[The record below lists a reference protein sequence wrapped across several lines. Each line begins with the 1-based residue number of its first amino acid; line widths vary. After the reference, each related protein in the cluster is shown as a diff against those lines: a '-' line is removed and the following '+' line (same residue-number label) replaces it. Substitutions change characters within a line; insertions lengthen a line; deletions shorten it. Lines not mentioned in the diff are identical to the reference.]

1 MTDDNGAALLDELRQ
16 KIRHY
21 VILPDD
27 YAYDAVTCYIAAT
40 YGVPAWEHATRLMIV
55 SPEKRCGKSRLL
67 DVIEATCFDPLI
79 TVNISPA
86 ALVRSIKEDPPTLL
100 LDEADTVFGKK
111 AADNN
116 EDLRGILN
124 AGHQRSRP
132 YIRWDVQAR
141 STEKCPTF
149 SMAVLAGIGD
159 MPDTIMDRSVI
170 VRMRRRAP
178 HERVA
183 PYRRRRDEPPL
194 RELGDRIGAWLRP
207 QLDRLARCVPD
218 MPVEDRAADTWEP
231 LMIVADAAGGEWPKR
246 IREACEEMVKEA
258 DADAAGGTYARRLL
272 ADLEQVFGDAR
283 NLYTTTILERLHK
296 LEDAPWSNY
305 YGRQLTSNDLANLLK
320 DYRVKPVDV
329 REPGGPNRK
338 GYRRDDLYDV
348 WTRYLSRDSRD
359 TGDIPGQPRRGNE
372 SDAAT

>member
-1 MTDDNGAALLDELRQ
+1 MSDYNGADLLDELRD

-86 ALVRSIKEDPPTLL
+86 ALVRSIKENPPTLL

-132 YIRWDVQAR
+132 YIRWDAQAR
-141 STEKCPTF
+141 TTEKCPTF

-194 RELGDRIGAWLRP
+194 RALGDRIGEWLRP

-246 IREACEEMVKEA
+246 IREACEQMVKEA
-258 DADAAGGTYARRLL
+258 DADAAGGTHARRLL

-296 LEDAPWSNY
+296 LEDGPWSNY

-329 REPGGPNRK
+329 REPGAPNRK

-359 TGDIPGQPRRGNE
+359 TGDNAGQPRRGNE
-372 SDAAT
+372 TDAAT

>member
-1 MTDDNGAALLDELRQ
+1 MSEHNGAALLDELRAT
-16 KIRHY
+16 IARY

-27 YAYDAVTCYIAAT
+27 AAYDAVTCYIAAT
-40 YGVPAWEHATRLMIV
+40 YAISAWEHATRLMIL

-67 DVIEATCFDPLI
+67 DVIEATCHDPLV

-86 ALVRSIKEDPPTLL
+86 ALVRSIAGDPPTLL

-111 AADNN
+111 AGDNN

-132 YIRWDVQAR
+132 YIRWDAAGRVPER
-141 STEKCPTF
+141 CPTF

-178 HERVA
+178 HEQVA
-183 PYRRRRDEPPL
+183 PYRRRRDEQAL
-194 RELGDRIGAWLRP
+194 RKLGERVGEWVQGQLGELEEP
-207 QLDRLARCVPD
+207 VPD

-231 LMIVADAAGGEWPKR
+231 LVSIGDAAGGNWPKR
-246 IREACEEMVKEA
+246 IRTACEEMVKEA
-258 DADAAGGTYARRLL
+258 DADATGATHARRLL
-272 ADLEQVFGDAR
+272 ADLKDVFGDAK
-283 NLYTTTILERLHK
+283 NLYTTTILEKLHEI
-296 LEDAPWSNY
+296 EDAPWSNY

-320 DYRVKPVDV
+320 DYRVGPVDV

-338 GYRRDDLYDV
+338 GYRRDDLYEV
-348 WTRYLSRDSRD
+348 WTRYLSRDRRD
-359 TGDIPGQPRRGNE
+359 TGDTAGQPRRG
-372 SDAAT
+372 S

>member
-194 RELGDRIGAWLRP
+194 RDLGDRIGAWLRP

-231 LMIVADAAGGEWPKR
+231 LMIVADTAGGEWPKR
-246 IREACEEMVKEA
+246 IREACEEMVREA
-258 DADAAGGTYARRLL
+258 DADAAGGTHARRLL
-272 ADLEQVFGDAR
+272 ADLQDVFGDAR

-296 LEDAPWSNY
+296 LEDGPWSNY

-372 SDAAT
+372 TDAAT